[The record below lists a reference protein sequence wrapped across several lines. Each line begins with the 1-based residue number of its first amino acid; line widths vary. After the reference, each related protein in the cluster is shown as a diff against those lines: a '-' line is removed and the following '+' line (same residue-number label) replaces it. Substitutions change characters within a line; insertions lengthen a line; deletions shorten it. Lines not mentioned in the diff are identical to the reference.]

1 MAVGSGNSQMPHH
14 LLRWAQMS
22 FPAFVSP
29 LVPLR
34 APAKAF
40 RNLLCRTWT
49 PCQVPPP
56 LQELQKENPLWHI
69 KGKDDHFPS
78 NSQIISEMQREKSTA
93 EFRKAQLL
101 LLSRTDTAPSEAST
115 NRQGSKG
122 SVRTGTTKHW
132 CLFLC
137 APSTRCWRKGFFSD
151 GEEKEEKWWSSRSWR
166 IRNHTP
172 LWKNPRTVW
181 VGRDL
186 SPMQMFNSA
195 DAMTEPWGTQVKI
208 EAKKVIEYL
217 SLPHVLGNQVSC
229 LLLQRPHTLSLQKLF
244 LLPLMTGQI

>member
-56 LQELQKENPLWHI
+56 PQELQKENPLWHI

-122 SVRTGTTKHW
+122 PVRTGTTKHW

-166 IRNHTP
+166 IRHQAHC
-172 LWKNPRTVW
+172 TVKESQNSLGGKGPVTNADVQQCW
-181 VGRDL
+181 SHDWALRNTGENWGKESHWAPQP
-186 SPMQMFNSA
+186 SPY
-195 DAMTEPWGTQVKI
+195 PG
-208 EAKKVIEYL
+208 
-217 SLPHVLGNQVSC
+217 
-229 LLLQRPHTLSLQKLF
+229 
-244 LLPLMTGQI
+244 